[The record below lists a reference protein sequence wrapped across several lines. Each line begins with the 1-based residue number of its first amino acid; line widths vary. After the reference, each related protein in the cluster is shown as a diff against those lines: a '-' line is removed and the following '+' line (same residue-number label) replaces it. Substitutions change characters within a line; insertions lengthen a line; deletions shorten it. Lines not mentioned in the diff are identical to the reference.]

1 LVDLRPAAPFNSVVV
16 FTARG
21 LQAPNR
27 SIAAGSKPR
36 FDSFV
41 GFSAQGFD
49 GDFTLLSLGLN
60 DPAGARDGSGE
71 RRRMP
76 MTCCR
81 QAR

>member
-1 LVDLRPAAPFNSVVV
+1 MRPAAPFNSVVV

-21 LQAPNR
+21 LQARNP

-49 GDFTLLSLGLN
+49 GDL
-60 DPAGARDGSGE
+60 DRIV
-71 RRRMP
+71 
-76 MTCCR
+76 
-81 QAR
+81 